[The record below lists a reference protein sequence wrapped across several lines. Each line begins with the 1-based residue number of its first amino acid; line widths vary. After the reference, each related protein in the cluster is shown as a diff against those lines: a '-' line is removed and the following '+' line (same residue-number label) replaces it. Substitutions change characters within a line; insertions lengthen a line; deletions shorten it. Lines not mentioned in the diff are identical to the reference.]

1 MAHWSRRPRPYARCY
16 SGNHRVEREEEAC
29 VLLEDRVALVTGA
42 GSGIGKEI
50 AELFAREGARIAGF
64 DRSREMADEVVVGL
78 EQASARSHLFVEGDV
93 RDSAAV
99 ERAVQSVV
107 DATGRIDMLVNCAGV
122 REIGDVYTM
131 PSEEWENVIAINL
144 SGTFYCCQSVA
155 RQMRVGGGGAIVNL
169 SSVGGLIGL
178 ARRPAYTASKHAIV
192 GLTKSLARDLGPA
205 GIRVNALCP
214 GVIRTPMTEQYF
226 SDESFEEEL
235 AVSVPLARYGAAA
248 DVANSALFLASDQSG
263 YLTGVALPVDGG
275 FLAEKSFVSGQG
287 SAFLSGK
294 ETRD

>member
-1 MAHWSRRPRPYARCY
+1 M
-16 SGNHRVEREEEAC
+16 
-29 VLLEDRVALVTGA
+29 LLDDRVAFVTGA
-42 GSGIGKEI
+42 GSGIGREI
-50 AELFAREGARIAGF
+50 AELFAREGAQIAAF
-64 DRSREMADEVVVGL
+64 DRARSPGGDLVAAL
-78 EQASARSHLFVEGDV
+78 EQESAGSHLFVEGDV
-93 RDSAAV
+93 RDPVAV
-99 ERAVQSVV
+99 ESAVEGVV
-107 DATGRIDMLVNCAGV
+107 AAAGRIDILVNCAGV

-155 RQMRVGGGGAIVNL
+155 RRMRAAGGGSIVNL

-178 ARRPAYTASKHAIV
+178 SHRPAYTASKHAVV

-226 SDESFEEEL
+226 SDDSFEQEL
-235 AVSVPLARYGAAA
+235 AVSVPLARYGAVG
-248 DVANSALFLASDQSG
+248 DVAQAALFLASAQSG

-287 SAFLSGK
+287 GSSFLAGN
-294 ETRD
+294 ETRGD

>member
-1 MAHWSRRPRPYARCY
+1 MLL
-16 SGNHRVEREEEAC
+16 GDHRVEREEEAC

-50 AELFAREGARIAGF
+50 AQLFAREGARIAAF
-64 DRSREMADEVVVGL
+64 DRSPETGSGLVAAL
-78 EQASARSHLFVEGDV
+78 EQEGARSHLFVEGDV

-178 ARRPAYTASKHAIV
+178 SHRPAYTASKHGIV
-192 GLTKSLARDLGPA
+192 GLTKSLARDLAAA

-226 SDESFEEEL
+226 ADESFEQEL
-235 AVSVPLARYGAAA
+235 AASVPLAHHGAPG
-248 DVANSALFLASDQSG
+248 DVAQAALFLASDQST

-287 SAFLSGK
+287 GAGFLAGN
-294 ETRD
+294 ETRG